1 MGLNFRKSISLG
13 KGLKLNLS
21 KSGPSVSFG
30 KSGFRQ
36 SVNLKGQARTT
47 VGIPGTGIYYTK
59 NTNVKNVVSGLTG
72 GLTGKGADAKG
83 KKAAG
88 KAAAEPKAAAAK
100 APKGTKAAGAAA
112 AGAAAGATAAAAK
125 PAVNEELIAASKA
138 KIEEFAAGI
147 DALKS
152 VHKQSDGYID
162 WEAIANGA
170 VSGKLKE
177 LQPFAQSVIAGDID
191 AYFKVIAE
199 VGPFDDLLEY
209 GSGFEVGT
217 DDPNLLEIEFQVK
230 SDDIIPTQYPDMKAN
245 GEIVM
250 KDFTKSAY
258 YELVQDYVSST
269 MLRVARDTFALLPV
283 KQVIIHAVDKVLN
296 PATGNDEEVTI
307 ASVKIKRDALA
318 TLNFER
324 IDPSD
329 CLESFESNVKF
340 KKTTGYAPVDR
351 VLA

>member
-36 SVNLKGQARTT
+36 SINLKGNARTT

-59 NTNVKNVVSGLTG
+59 NTNVKNVVSS
-72 GLTGKGADAKG
+72 LTGKAQDAKN

-88 KAAAEPKAAAAK
+88 KAAAEPKAAKGAK
-100 APKGTKAAGAAA
+100 AAAAGA
-112 AGAAAGATAAAAK
+112 AGAAAGAKAAAK

-138 KIEEFAAGI
+138 KVEEFAAGI
-147 DALKS
+147 EALKS

-162 WEAIANGA
+162 WEALANGA
-170 VSGKLKE
+170 VSGQLKE
-177 LQPFAQSVIAGDID
+177 LQPFAQSVLAGDID
-191 AYFKVIAE
+191 AYFNVIAE

-217 DDPNLLEIEFQVK
+217 DDPQIMQIEFQVK
-230 SDDIIPTQYPDMKAN
+230 SGDIVPTQYPDMKAN
-245 GEIVM
+245 GELVM

-283 KQVIIHAVDKVLN
+283 KAVLIHAVDKVLN

-324 IDPSD
+324 IDPSE
-329 CLESFESNVKF
+329 CLESFESNIRF

>member
-30 KSGFRQ
+30 KSGLRQ
-36 SVNLKGQARTT
+36 SINLKGQARTT

-59 NTNVKNVVSGLTG
+59 TNNVKNIVG
-72 GLTGKGADAKG
+72 GLTGKGKDAKS
-83 KKAAG
+83 KKAAKKEVEAKNAKT
-88 KAAAEPKAAAAK
+88 KAIA
-100 APKGTKAAGAAA
+100 APK
-112 AGAAAGATAAAAK
+112 
-125 PAVNEELIAASKA
+125 VNNEELIKASQA

-147 DALKS
+147 DAIKS

-170 VSGKLKE
+170 VSGQLKE
-177 LQPFAQSVIAGDID
+177 LQPFAQSILAGDID
-191 AYFKVIAE
+191 SYFKVIAE
-199 VGPFDDLLEY
+199 VGPFDDLLDY
-209 GSGFEVGT
+209 GSCFEVGT
-217 DDPNLLEIEFQVK
+217 DYPTKLEIEFQVK
-230 SDDIIPTQYPDMKAN
+230 SEDIIPTEYPDMKAN

-250 KDFTKSAY
+250 KEFTKSAY
-258 YELVQDYVSST
+258 YDLVQDYVSST

-283 KQVIIHAVDKVLN
+283 KEVIIHAVDKVLN

-307 ASVKIKRDALA
+307 VSAKVKRDALA

-329 CLESFESNVKF
+329 CLESFETNVKF
-340 KKTTGYAPVDR
+340 RKTTGYAPVDR
-351 VLA
+351 ILAY

>member
-13 KGLKLNLS
+13 KGLKINLS

-36 SVNLKGQARTT
+36 SINLKGQARTT
-47 VGIPGTGIYYTK
+47 VGIPGTGVYYTK
-59 NTNVKNVVSGLTG
+59 TSNVKNIVG
-72 GLTGKGADAKG
+72 GLTGKDGKDTKGKKGKGDADAK
-83 KKAAG
+83 K
-88 KAAAEPKAAAAK
+88 AAK
-100 APKGTKAAGAAA
+100 AAPVAKAN
-112 AGAAAGATAAAAK
+112 
-125 PAVNEELIAASKA
+125 NEELIAQSQAQ
-138 KIEEFAAGI
+138 IQDFAAGL

-162 WEAIANGA
+162 WETVKNGA
-170 VSGKLKE
+170 VSGE
-177 LQPFAQSVIAGDID
+177 LRELVPFAESVLNGDID
-191 AYFKVIAE
+191 SYYKVIAE

-217 DDPNLLEIEFQVK
+217 DDPRMLEVEFQVK
-230 SDDIIPTQYPDMKAN
+230 SEEIIPTQYPDMKAS
-245 GEIVM
+245 GELVM
-250 KDFTKSAY
+250 KEFSKSAY

-269 MLRVARDTFALLPV
+269 MLRVARDAFALLPI
-283 KQVIIHAVDKVLN
+283 QTVIIHAVDKVLN

-307 ASVKIKRDALA
+307 CSVKIKRDALA

-329 CLESFESNVKF
+329 CLESFECNVKF
-340 KKTTGYAPVDR
+340 RKTTGYAPVDR

>member
-59 NTNVKNVVSGLTG
+59 NTNVKNLVG
-72 GLTGKGADAKG
+72 GLTGKGTDAKD

-88 KAAAEPKAAAAK
+88 KAAAAYSKAAKPAKEPKAAK
-100 APKGTKAAGAAA
+100 AAA
-112 AGAAAGATAAAAK
+112 AAAPAK
-125 PAVNEELIAASKA
+125 AQVNEELISQSKA
-138 KIEEFAAGI
+138 RIEEFAAGI
-147 DALKS
+147 EALKS

-162 WEAIANGA
+162 WEAVANGA
-170 VSGKLKE
+170 VSGQLKE
-177 LQPFAQSVIAGDID
+177 LQPFAQSVLAGDID
-191 AYFKVIAE
+191 SYFKVIEE
-199 VGPFDDLLEY
+199 VDPFDDLLEY

-217 DDPNLLEIEFQVK
+217 DDPKMLEIEFQVK
-230 SDDIIPTQYPDMKAN
+230 SDDIIPTEYPDMKAS

-250 KDFTKSAY
+250 KEFSKSAY

-283 KQVIIHAVDKVLN
+283 QQVIIHAVDKVLN

-307 ASVKIKRDALA
+307 ASVKIKRDVLA

-351 VLA
+351 ILA

>member
-59 NTNVKNVVSGLTG
+59 TNNVKNLVG
-72 GLTGKGADAKG
+72 GLTGNKDTSAKG
-83 KKAAG
+83 KKSGGKADSKAAAGKGAAG
-88 KAAAEPKAAAAK
+88 KAASSKSAKAA
-100 APKGTKAAGAAA
+100 
-112 AGAAAGATAAAAK
+112 
-125 PAVNEELIAASKA
+125 PASKQVNEELIAQSKA
-138 KIEEFAAGI
+138 RLEEFAAGI

-162 WEAIANGA
+162 WEAVANGA
-170 VSGKLKE
+170 VSGQIRE
-177 LQPFAQSVIAGDID
+177 LQPFAQSVLAGDID
-191 AYFKVIAE
+191 SYFRVIE
-199 VGPFDDLLEY
+199 QVGPFDDLVEY

-217 DDPNLLEIEFQVK
+217 DDPRIMEIEFQVR
-230 SDDIIPTQYPDMKAN
+230 SDEIIPTEYPDMKAN

-250 KDFTKSAY
+250 KAFSKTAY

-269 MLRVARDTFALLPV
+269 VLRVARDTFALLPV
-283 KQVIIHAVDKVLN
+283 QKVIVHAVDKVLN

-307 ASVKIKRDALA
+307 CSVKFKRDAMA

-329 CLESFESNVKF
+329 CVESFESNVKF
-340 KKTTGYAPVDR
+340 RKTAGYAPVDR
-351 VLA
+351 ILA

>member
-59 NTNVKNVVSGLTG
+59 NTNVKNVVSS
-72 GLTGKGADAKG
+72 LTGKAQDAKN

-88 KAAAEPKAAAAK
+88 KAAAEPKAAK
-100 APKGTKAAGAAA
+100 STKAAA
-112 AGAAAGATAAAAK
+112 AGAAGAAVGAKAAAK

-138 KIEEFAAGI
+138 KVEEFAAGI
-147 DALKS
+147 EALKS

-162 WEAIANGA
+162 WEALANGA
-170 VSGKLKE
+170 VSGQLKE
-177 LQPFAQSVIAGDID
+177 LQPCAQSVLAGDID
-191 AYFKVIAE
+191 AYFNVIAE
-199 VGPFDDLLEY
+199 VGPFDKLLEY

-217 DDPNLLEIEFQVK
+217 DDPQIMQIEFQVK
-230 SDDIIPTQYPDMKAN
+230 SGDIVPTQYPDMKAN
-245 GEIVM
+245 GELVM

-283 KQVIIHAVDKVLN
+283 KAVLIHAVDKVLN

-329 CLESFESNVKF
+329 CLESFESNIRF

>member
-59 NTNVKNVVSGLTG
+59 TSNVKNIVG
-72 GLTGKGADAKG
+72 GLTGKNDDAKG
-83 KKAAG
+83 KKST
-88 KAAAEPKAAAAK
+88 KKDAEPKASKSTKAAAAPAAK
-100 APKGTKAAGAAA
+100 A
-112 AGAAAGATAAAAK
+112 AK
-125 PAVNEELIAASKA
+125 NEELIRESQA

-147 DALKS
+147 EALKS

-162 WEAIANGA
+162 WEAVANGA
-170 VSGKLKE
+170 VSGQIRE
-177 LQPFAQSVIAGDID
+177 LQPFAQSVLAGDID
-191 AYFKVIAE
+191 AYFRVIE
-199 VGPFDDLLEY
+199 QVGPFDDLLEY

-217 DDPNLLEIEFQVK
+217 DDPSMLEIEFQVK
-230 SDDIIPTQYPDMKAN
+230 SDDIIPTEYPDMKAS
-245 GEIVM
+245 GELVM
-250 KDFTKSAY
+250 KAFSKSAY

-269 MLRVARDTFALLPV
+269 MLRVARDSFALLPV

-307 ASVKIKRDALA
+307 CSAKIKRDALA

-329 CLESFESNVKF
+329 CLESFESNVRF
-340 KKTTGYAPVDR
+340 KKTTGYSPVDR

>member
-59 NTNVKNVVSGLTG
+59 TSNVKNIVG
-72 GLTGKGADAKG
+72 GLTGKDDSKG
-83 KKAAG
+83 KKSTKKDTAAKG
-88 KAAAEPKAAAAK
+88 SSTKAAK
-100 APKGTKAAGAAA
+100 ATP
-112 AGAAAGATAAAAK
+112 AAK
-125 PAVNEELIAASKA
+125 QVNEELIAQSKA
-138 KIEEFAAGI
+138 QLEEFAAGI
-147 DALKS
+147 EALKS

-162 WEAIANGA
+162 WEAVANGA
-170 VSGKLKE
+170 VSGQIRE
-177 LQPFAQSVIAGDID
+177 LQPFAQSVLAGDID
-191 AYFKVIAE
+191 AYFRVIE
-199 VGPFDDLLEY
+199 QVGPFDDLLEY

-217 DDPNLLEIEFQVK
+217 DDPKIMEIEFQVK
-230 SDDIIPTQYPDMKAN
+230 SEDIIPTQYPDMKAS

-250 KDFTKSAY
+250 KDFSKSAY
-258 YELVQDYVSST
+258 FELVQDYVSST

-283 KQVIIHAVDKVLN
+283 QTVIIHAVDKILN

-307 ASVKIKRDALA
+307 ASAKIKRDAMA

-340 KKTTGYAPVDR
+340 KKTTGYSPVDR
-351 VLA
+351 VLP

>member
-36 SVNLKGQARTT
+36 SINLKGNARTT

-59 NTNVKNVVSGLTG
+59 NTNVKNVVSS
-72 GLTGKGADAKG
+72 LTGKAQDAKN

-88 KAAAEPKAAAAK
+88 KAAAEPKAAKGAK
-100 APKGTKAAGAAA
+100 AAA
-112 AGAAAGATAAAAK
+112 AGAAGAVAGAKAAAK

-138 KIEEFAAGI
+138 KVEEFAAGI
-147 DALKS
+147 EALKS

-162 WEAIANGA
+162 WEALANGA
-170 VSGKLKE
+170 VSGQLKE
-177 LQPFAQSVIAGDID
+177 LQPFAQSVLAGDID
-191 AYFKVIAE
+191 AYFNVIAE

-217 DDPNLLEIEFQVK
+217 DDPQIMQIEFQVK
-230 SDDIIPTQYPDMKAN
+230 SGDIVPTQYPDMKAN
-245 GEIVM
+245 GELVM

-283 KQVIIHAVDKVLN
+283 KAVLIHAVDKVLN

-329 CLESFESNVKF
+329 CLESFESNIRF

>member
-13 KGLKLNLS
+13 KGLRINLS

-36 SVNLKGQARTT
+36 SINLKGQARTT
-47 VGIPGTGIYYTK
+47 VGIPGTGVYYTK
-59 NTNVKNVVSGLTG
+59 TSNVKNVVG
-72 GLTGKGADAKG
+72 GLTGKDTKG
-83 KKAAG
+83 KKG
-88 KAAAEPKAAAAK
+88 KGDADEKKAAK
-100 APKGTKAAGAAA
+100 AAPAARAN
-112 AGAAAGATAAAAK
+112 
-125 PAVNEELIAASKA
+125 NEELIAQSQAQ
-138 KIEEFAAGI
+138 IQDFAAGLE
-147 DALKS
+147 ALKS

-162 WEAIANGA
+162 WETVKNGA
-170 VSGKLKE
+170 VSGE
-177 LQPFAQSVIAGDID
+177 LRELVPFAESVLNGDID
-191 AYFKVIAE
+191 SYYKVIAE

-217 DDPNLLEIEFQVK
+217 DDPRMLEVEFQVK
-230 SDDIIPTQYPDMKAN
+230 SEDIIPTQYPDMKAS
-245 GEIVM
+245 GELVM
-250 KDFTKSAY
+250 KEFSKSAY

-269 MLRVARDTFALLPV
+269 MLRVARDAFALLPI
-283 KQVIIHAVDKVLN
+283 QTVIIHAVDKVLN

-307 ASVKIKRDALA
+307 CSVKIKRDALA

-340 KKTTGYAPVDR
+340 RKTAGFAPVDR

>member
-1 MGLNFRKSISLG
+1 MGLNFRKSIYLG

-72 GLTGKGADAKG
+72 KAQEAKN

-88 KAAAEPKAAAAK
+88 KAAAEPKAAK
-100 APKGTKAAGAAA
+100 APKGTKAAAGVA

-138 KIEEFAAGI
+138 KVEEFAAGI
-147 DALKS
+147 EALKS

-162 WEAIANGA
+162 WEAVANGA
-170 VSGKLKE
+170 VSGQMKE
-177 LQPFAQSVIAGDID
+177 LQPFAQSVLAGDID
-191 AYFKVIAE
+191 SYFKVIAE

-217 DDPNLLEIEFQVK
+217 DDPSLLEIEFQVK
-230 SDDIIPTQYPDMKAN
+230 SDDIIPTQYPDMKAS

-283 KQVIIHAVDKVLN
+283 RQVIIHAVDKVLN

-329 CLESFESNVKF
+329 CLESFECNVKF

>member
-36 SVNLKGQARTT
+36 SINLKGNARTT

-59 NTNVKNVVSGLTG
+59 NTNVKNVVSS
-72 GLTGKGADAKG
+72 LTGKAQDAKN

-88 KAAAEPKAAAAK
+88 KAAAEPKAAKGAK
-100 APKGTKAAGAAA
+100 AAA
-112 AGAAAGATAAAAK
+112 AGAAGAAVGAKAAAK

-138 KIEEFAAGI
+138 KVEEFAAGI
-147 DALKS
+147 EALKS

-162 WEAIANGA
+162 WEALANGA
-170 VSGKLKE
+170 VSGQLKE
-177 LQPFAQSVIAGDID
+177 LQPFAQSVLAGDID
-191 AYFKVIAE
+191 AYFNVIAE

-217 DDPNLLEIEFQVK
+217 DDPQIMQIEFQVK
-230 SDDIIPTQYPDMKAN
+230 SGDIVPTQYPDMKAN
-245 GEIVM
+245 GELVM

-283 KQVIIHAVDKVLN
+283 KAVLIHAVDKVLN

-324 IDPSD
+324 IDPSE
-329 CLESFESNVKF
+329 CLESFESNIRF

>member
-30 KSGFRQ
+30 KNGFRQ

-47 VGIPGTGIYYTK
+47 VGIPGTGVYYTK
-59 NTNVKNVVSGLTG
+59 TSNVKNIVG
-72 GLTGKGADAKG
+72 GLTGKDDSKG
-83 KKAAG
+83 KKSTKKDTAAKG
-88 KAAAEPKAAAAK
+88 SSAKAAK
-100 APKGTKAAGAAA
+100 AAP
-112 AGAAAGATAAAAK
+112 AAK
-125 PAVNEELIAASKA
+125 QVNEELIAQSKA
-138 KIEEFAAGI
+138 QLEEFAAGI
-147 DALKS
+147 EALKS

-162 WEAIANGA
+162 WEAVANGA
-170 VSGKLKE
+170 VSGQIRE
-177 LQPFAQSVIAGDID
+177 LQPFAQSVLAGDID
-191 AYFKVIAE
+191 AYFRVIE
-199 VGPFDDLLEY
+199 QVGPFDDLLEY

-217 DDPNLLEIEFQVK
+217 DDPKIMEIEFQVK
-230 SDDIIPTQYPDMKAN
+230 SGDIIPTQYPDMKAS

-250 KDFTKSAY
+250 KDFSKSAY
-258 YELVQDYVSST
+258 FELVQDYVSST

-283 KQVIIHAVDKVLN
+283 QTVIIHAVDKTLN

-307 ASVKIKRDALA
+307 ASAKIKRDAMA

-340 KKTTGYAPVDR
+340 KKTTGYSPVDR
-351 VLA
+351 VLP

>member
-47 VGIPGTGIYYTK
+47 VGIPGTGVYYTK
-59 NTNVKNVVSGLTG
+59 TSNVKNIVG
-72 GLTGKGADAKG
+72 GLTGKDDSKG
-83 KKAAG
+83 KKSA
-88 KAAAEPKAAAAK
+88 KKDAEPKASKSTKSAAAP
-100 APKGTKAAGAAA
+100 AKAA
-112 AGAAAGATAAAAK
+112 K
-125 PAVNEELIAASKA
+125 NEELIRESQA
-138 KIEEFAAGI
+138 KVEEFAAGI
-147 DALKS
+147 EALKS

-170 VSGKLKE
+170 VSGQIRE
-177 LQPFAQSVIAGDID
+177 LQPFAQSVLAGDID
-191 AYFKVIAE
+191 AYFRVIE
-199 VGPFDDLLEY
+199 QVGPFDDLLEY

-217 DDPNLLEIEFQVK
+217 DDPRMLEVEFQVK
-230 SDDIIPTQYPDMKAN
+230 SEEIIPTQYPDMKAS
-245 GEIVM
+245 GELVM

-283 KQVIIHAVDKVLN
+283 QQVIIHAVDKVLN

-307 ASVKIKRDALA
+307 CSAKIKRDALA

-329 CLESFESNVKF
+329 CLESFESNVRF

>member
-47 VGIPGTGIYYTK
+47 VGIPGTGVYYTK
-59 NTNVKNVVSGLTG
+59 TSNVKNIVG
-72 GLTGKGADAKG
+72 GLTGKDDSKG
-83 KKAAG
+83 KKSTKKDTAAKG
-88 KAAAEPKAAAAK
+88 SSAKAAK
-100 APKGTKAAGAAA
+100 AAP
-112 AGAAAGATAAAAK
+112 AAK
-125 PAVNEELIAASKA
+125 QVNEELISQSKA
-138 KIEEFAAGI
+138 QLEEFAAGI
-147 DALKS
+147 EALKS

-162 WEAIANGA
+162 WEAVANGA
-170 VSGKLKE
+170 VSGQIRE
-177 LQPFAQSVIAGDID
+177 LQPFAQSVLAGDID
-191 AYFKVIAE
+191 AYFRVIE
-199 VGPFDDLLEY
+199 QVGPFDDLLEY

-217 DDPNLLEIEFQVK
+217 DDPKIMEIEFQVK
-230 SDDIIPTQYPDMKAN
+230 SDDIIPTQYPDMKAS

-250 KDFTKSAY
+250 KDFSKSAY
-258 YELVQDYVSST
+258 FELVQDYVSST

-283 KQVIIHAVDKVLN
+283 QTVIIHAVDKVLN

-307 ASVKIKRDALA
+307 ASAKIKRDAMA

-340 KKTTGYAPVDR
+340 KKTTGYSPVDR
-351 VLA
+351 VLP

>member
-47 VGIPGTGIYYTK
+47 VGIPGTGVYYTK
-59 NTNVKNVVSGLTG
+59 TSNVKNIVG
-72 GLTGKGADAKG
+72 GLTGKDDSKG
-83 KKAAG
+83 KKSTKKDTAAKG
-88 KAAAEPKAAAAK
+88 SSAKAAK
-100 APKGTKAAGAAA
+100 AAP
-112 AGAAAGATAAAAK
+112 AAK
-125 PAVNEELIAASKA
+125 QVNEELIAQSKA
-138 KIEEFAAGI
+138 QLEEFAAGI
-147 DALKS
+147 EALKS

-162 WEAIANGA
+162 WEAVANGA
-170 VSGKLKE
+170 VSGQIRE
-177 LQPFAQSVIAGDID
+177 LQPFAQSILAGDID
-191 AYFKVIAE
+191 AYFRVIE
-199 VGPFDDLLEY
+199 QVGPFDDLLEY

-217 DDPNLLEIEFQVK
+217 DDPKIMEIEFQVK
-230 SDDIIPTQYPDMKAN
+230 SGDIIPTQYPDMKAS

-250 KDFTKSAY
+250 KDFSKSAY
-258 YELVQDYVSST
+258 FELVQDYVSST

-283 KQVIIHAVDKVLN
+283 QTVIIHAVDKILN

-307 ASVKIKRDALA
+307 ASAKIKRDAMA

-329 CLESFESNVKF
+329 CLESFKSNVKF
-340 KKTTGYAPVDR
+340 KKTTGYSPVDR
-351 VLA
+351 VLP

>member
-47 VGIPGTGIYYTK
+47 VGIPGTGVYYTK
-59 NTNVKNVVSGLTG
+59 TSNVKNIVG
-72 GLTGKGADAKG
+72 GLTGKDDSKG
-83 KKAAG
+83 KKSTKKDTAAKG
-88 KAAAEPKAAAAK
+88 SSTKAAK
-100 APKGTKAAGAAA
+100 AAPV
-112 AGAAAGATAAAAK
+112 AK
-125 PAVNEELIAASKA
+125 QVNEELIAQSKA
-138 KIEEFAAGI
+138 QLEEFAAGI
-147 DALKS
+147 EALKS

-162 WEAIANGA
+162 WEAVANGA
-170 VSGKLKE
+170 VSGQIRE
-177 LQPFAQSVIAGDID
+177 LQPFAQSVLAGDID
-191 AYFKVIAE
+191 AYFRVIE
-199 VGPFDDLLEY
+199 QVGPFDDLLEY

-217 DDPNLLEIEFQVK
+217 DDPKIMEIEFQVK
-230 SDDIIPTQYPDMKAN
+230 SGDIIPTQYPDMKAS

-250 KDFTKSAY
+250 KDFSKSAY
-258 YELVQDYVSST
+258 FELVQDYVSST

-283 KQVIIHAVDKVLN
+283 QTVIIHAVDKILN

-307 ASVKIKRDALA
+307 ASAKIKRDAMA

-340 KKTTGYAPVDR
+340 KKTTGYSPVDR
-351 VLA
+351 VLP

>member
-36 SVNLKGQARTT
+36 SINLKGNARTT

-59 NTNVKNVVSGLTG
+59 NTNVKNVVSS
-72 GLTGKGADAKG
+72 LTGKAQDAKN

-88 KAAAEPKAAAAK
+88 KAAAEPKVAK
-100 APKGTKAAGAAA
+100 APKGTKA

-138 KIEEFAAGI
+138 KVEEFAAGI
-147 DALKS
+147 EALKS

-162 WEAIANGA
+162 WEALANGA
-170 VSGKLKE
+170 VSGQLKE
-177 LQPFAQSVIAGDID
+177 LQPFAQSVLAGDID
-191 AYFKVIAE
+191 AYFRVIE
-199 VGPFDDLLEY
+199 QVGPFDDLLEY

-217 DDPNLLEIEFQVK
+217 DDPKIMEIEFQVK
-230 SDDIIPTQYPDMKAN
+230 SGDIIPTQYPDMKAS

-250 KDFTKSAY
+250 KDFSKSAY
-258 YELVQDYVSST
+258 FELVQDYVSST

-283 KQVIIHAVDKVLN
+283 QTVIIHAVDKILN

-307 ASVKIKRDALA
+307 ASAKIKRDAMA

>member
-47 VGIPGTGIYYTK
+47 VGIPGTGVYYTK
-59 NTNVKNVVSGLTG
+59 TSNVKNIVG
-72 GLTGKGADAKG
+72 GLTGKDDSKG
-83 KKAAG
+83 KKSTKKDTAAKG
-88 KAAAEPKAAAAK
+88 SSTKAVKAAPAAK
-100 APKGTKAAGAAA
+100 Q
-112 AGAAAGATAAAAK
+112 
-125 PAVNEELIAASKA
+125 VNEELIAQSKA
-138 KIEEFAAGI
+138 QLEEFAAGI
-147 DALKS
+147 EALKS

-162 WEAIANGA
+162 WEAVANGA
-170 VSGKLKE
+170 VSGQIRE
-177 LQPFAQSVIAGDID
+177 LQPFAQSVLAGDID
-191 AYFKVIAE
+191 AYFRVIE
-199 VGPFDDLLEY
+199 QVGPFDDLLEY

-217 DDPNLLEIEFQVK
+217 DDPKIMEIEFQVK
-230 SDDIIPTQYPDMKAN
+230 SGDIIPTQYPDMKAS

-250 KDFTKSAY
+250 KDFSKSAY
-258 YELVQDYVSST
+258 FELVQDYVSST

-283 KQVIIHAVDKVLN
+283 QTVIIHAVDKILN

-307 ASVKIKRDALA
+307 ASAKIKRDAMA

-340 KKTTGYAPVDR
+340 KKTTGYSPVDR
-351 VLA
+351 VLP

>member
-59 NTNVKNVVSGLTG
+59 TSNVKNIVG
-72 GLTGKGADAKG
+72 GLTGKDDSKG
-83 KKAAG
+83 KKSTKKDTAAKG
-88 KAAAEPKAAAAK
+88 SSTKAAK
-100 APKGTKAAGAAA
+100 AAP
-112 AGAAAGATAAAAK
+112 AAK
-125 PAVNEELIAASKA
+125 QVNEELIAQSKA
-138 KIEEFAAGI
+138 QLEEFAAGI
-147 DALKS
+147 EALKS

-170 VSGKLKE
+170 VAGQAKE
-177 LQPFAQSVIAGDID
+177 LQPFAQSVLAGDID
-191 AYFKVIAE
+191 AYFQVINE

-217 DDPNLLEIEFQVK
+217 DDPKIMEIEFQVK
-230 SDDIIPTQYPDMKAN
+230 SGDIIPTQYPDMKAS

-250 KDFTKSAY
+250 KDFSKSAY
-258 YELVQDYVSST
+258 FELVQDYVSST

-283 KQVIIHAVDKVLN
+283 QTVIIHAVDKILN

-307 ASVKIKRDALA
+307 ASAKIKRDAMA

-340 KKTTGYAPVDR
+340 KKTTGYSPVDR
-351 VLA
+351 VLP

>member
-59 NTNVKNVVSGLTG
+59 TSNVKNIVG
-72 GLTGKGADAKG
+72 GLTGKDDSKG
-83 KKAAG
+83 KKSTKKDTAAKG
-88 KAAAEPKAAAAK
+88 SSTKAAK
-100 APKGTKAAGAAA
+100 AAP
-112 AGAAAGATAAAAK
+112 AAK
-125 PAVNEELIAASKA
+125 QVNEELIAQSKA
-138 KIEEFAAGI
+138 QLDEFAAGI
-147 DALKS
+147 EALKS

-162 WEAIANGA
+162 WEAVANGA
-170 VSGKLKE
+170 VSGQIRE
-177 LQPFAQSVIAGDID
+177 LQPFAQSILAGDID
-191 AYFKVIAE
+191 AYFRVIE
-199 VGPFDDLLEY
+199 QVGPFDDLLEY

-217 DDPNLLEIEFQVK
+217 DDPKIMEIEFQVK
-230 SDDIIPTQYPDMKAN
+230 SGDIIPTQYPDMKAS

-250 KDFTKSAY
+250 KDFSKSAY
-258 YELVQDYVSST
+258 FELVQDYVSST

-283 KQVIIHAVDKVLN
+283 QYVLIHAVDKILN

-307 ASVKIKRDALA
+307 ASVKIKRDAMA

-340 KKTTGYAPVDR
+340 KKTTGYSPVDR
-351 VLA
+351 VLP

>member
-59 NTNVKNVVSGLTG
+59 TNNVKNLVG
-72 GLTGKGADAKG
+72 GLTGKDDSKG
-83 KKAAG
+83 KKSTKKDTAAKG
-88 KAAAEPKAAAAK
+88 SSTKAAK
-100 APKGTKAAGAAA
+100 AAPAG
-112 AGAAAGATAAAAK
+112 K
-125 PAVNEELIAASKA
+125 QVNEELIAQSKA
-138 KIEEFAAGI
+138 TLEEFAAGI
-147 DALKS
+147 EALKS

-162 WEAIANGA
+162 WEAVANGA
-170 VSGKLKE
+170 VSGQIKE
-177 LQPFAQSVIAGDID
+177 LQPFAQSVLAGDID
-191 AYFKVIAE
+191 AYFKVIE
-199 VGPFDDLLEY
+199 QVGPFDDLLEY

-217 DDPNLLEIEFQVK
+217 DDPKMMEIEFQVR
-230 SDDIIPTQYPDMKAN
+230 SDDIIPTQYPDMKAS

-250 KDFTKSAY
+250 KDFSKSAY
-258 YELVQDYVSST
+258 FELVQDYVSST

-283 KQVIIHAVDKVLN
+283 QQVIIHAVDKVLN

-307 ASVKIKRDALA
+307 ASAKIKRDAMA

-340 KKTTGYAPVDR
+340 KKTTGYSPVDR
-351 VLA
+351 VLP

>member
-59 NTNVKNVVSGLTG
+59 NTNVKNVVSS
-72 GLTGKGADAKG
+72 LTGKAQDAKN

-88 KAAAEPKAAAAK
+88 KAAAEPKAAK
-100 APKGTKAAGAAA
+100 STKAAA
-112 AGAAAGATAAAAK
+112 AGAAGAAVGAKAAAK

-138 KIEEFAAGI
+138 KVEEFAAGI
-147 DALKS
+147 EALKS

-162 WEAIANGA
+162 WEALASGA
-170 VSGKLKE
+170 VSGQLKE
-177 LQPFAQSVIAGDID
+177 LQPFAQSVLAGDID
-191 AYFKVIAE
+191 AYFNVIAE

-217 DDPNLLEIEFQVK
+217 DDPQIMQIEFQVK
-230 SDDIIPTQYPDMKAN
+230 SGDIVPTQYPDMKAN
-245 GEIVM
+245 GELVM

-283 KQVIIHAVDKVLN
+283 KAVLIHAVDKVLN

-329 CLESFESNVKF
+329 CLESFESNIRF

>member
-47 VGIPGTGIYYTK
+47 VGIPGTGVYYTK
-59 NTNVKNVVSGLTG
+59 TSNVKNIVG
-72 GLTGKGADAKG
+72 GLTGKDDSKG
-83 KKAAG
+83 KKSTKKDTAAKG
-88 KAAAEPKAAAAK
+88 SSTKAAK
-100 APKGTKAAGAAA
+100 AAP
-112 AGAAAGATAAAAK
+112 AAK
-125 PAVNEELIAASKA
+125 QVNEELIAQSKA
-138 KIEEFAAGI
+138 QLEEFAAGI
-147 DALKS
+147 EALQS

-162 WEAIANGA
+162 WEAVANGA
-170 VSGKLKE
+170 VSGQIRE
-177 LQPFAQSVIAGDID
+177 LQPFAQSVLAGDID
-191 AYFKVIAE
+191 AYFRVIE
-199 VGPFDDLLEY
+199 QVGPFDDLLEY

-217 DDPNLLEIEFQVK
+217 DDPKIMEIEFQVK
-230 SDDIIPTQYPDMKAN
+230 SGDIIPTQYPDMKAS

-250 KDFTKSAY
+250 KDFSKSAY
-258 YELVQDYVSST
+258 FELVQDYVSST

-283 KQVIIHAVDKVLN
+283 QTVIIHAVDKILN

-307 ASVKIKRDALA
+307 ASAKIKRDAMA

-340 KKTTGYAPVDR
+340 KKTTGYSPVDR
-351 VLA
+351 VLP

>member
-59 NTNVKNVVSGLTG
+59 NTNVKNVVGA
-72 GLTGKGADAKG
+72 LTGKKDDAKG

-88 KAAAEPKAAAAK
+88 KGAAESKAASGKAAPTKAAK
-100 APKGTKAAGAAA
+100 AVPAA
-112 AGAAAGATAAAAK
+112 
-125 PAVNEELIAASKA
+125 PAVNEELIAKSKA
-138 KIEEFAAGI
+138 QVEEFAAGI
-147 DALKS
+147 EALKS

-162 WEAIANGA
+162 WEAVANGA
-170 VSGKLKE
+170 VGQYKE
-177 LQPFAQSVIAGDID
+177 LQPFAQSVLAGDID

-217 DDPNLLEIEFQVK
+217 DDPKMLEIEFQVK
-230 SDDIIPTQYPDMKAN
+230 SDAIIPTQYPDMKAN

-250 KDFTKSAY
+250 KDFSKTAY

-283 KQVIIHAVDKVLN
+283 QTVIIHAVDKVLN
-296 PATGNDEEVTI
+296 PATGNDEEVTVCS
-307 ASVKIKRDALA
+307 AKIKRDALA

-340 KKTTGYAPVDR
+340 RKTAGYAPVDR

>member
-59 NTNVKNVVSGLTG
+59 NTNVKNVVGA
-72 GLTGKGADAKG
+72 LTGKKDDAKG

-88 KAAAEPKAAAAK
+88 KGAAESKAASGKAAPAKAAK
-100 APKGTKAAGAAA
+100 AAPAA
-112 AGAAAGATAAAAK
+112 
-125 PAVNEELIAASKA
+125 PAVNEELIAKSKA
-138 KIEEFAAGI
+138 QVEEFAAGI
-147 DALKS
+147 EALKS

-162 WEAIANGA
+162 WEAVANGA
-170 VSGKLKE
+170 VGQYKE
-177 LQPFAQSVIAGDID
+177 LQPFAQSVLAGDID

-217 DDPNLLEIEFQVK
+217 DDPKMLEIEFQVK

-250 KDFTKSAY
+250 KDFSKTAY

-283 KQVIIHAVDKVLN
+283 QTVIIHAVDKVLN
-296 PATGNDEEVTI
+296 PATGNDEEVTVCS
-307 ASVKIKRDALA
+307 AKIKRDALA

-340 KKTTGYAPVDR
+340 RKTAGYAPVDR

>member
-59 NTNVKNVVSGLTG
+59 TNNVKNLVG
-72 GLTGKGADAKG
+72 GLTGNKNTSAKGKKGTGKAADAKG
-83 KKAAG
+83 TSG
-88 KAAAEPKAAAAK
+88 KAAAKSAKAAPAAK
-100 APKGTKAAGAAA
+100 Q
-112 AGAAAGATAAAAK
+112 
-125 PAVNEELIAASKA
+125 VNEELIAQSKA
-138 KIEEFAAGI
+138 KLEEFAAGI
-147 DALKS
+147 EALKS

-170 VSGKLKE
+170 VSGQFKS
-177 LQPFAQSVIAGDID
+177 LQPFAQSVLAGDID
-191 AYFKVIAE
+191 AYFKVIE
-199 VGPFDDLLEY
+199 QVDPFDDLLEY

-217 DDPNLLEIEFQVK
+217 DDPKMMEIEFQVK
-230 SDDIIPTQYPDMKAN
+230 SGEIIPTEYPDMKAS

-250 KDFTKSAY
+250 KAFSKSAY

-283 KQVIIHAVDKVLN
+283 QQVIIHAVDKVLN

-307 ASVKIKRDALA
+307 CSVKIKRDAMA

-329 CLESFESNVKF
+329 CLLSFCFVITKA
-340 KKTTGYAPVDR
+340 KVY
-351 VLA
+351 

>member
-59 NTNVKNVVSGLTG
+59 TNNVKNIVG
-72 GLTGKGADAKG
+72 GLTGKDKDKNAKS
-83 KKAAG
+83 KKTAKKEVEAKSAS
-88 KAAAEPKAAAAK
+88 KAKALPAAK
-100 APKGTKAAGAAA
+100 AN
-112 AGAAAGATAAAAK
+112 
-125 PAVNEELIAASKA
+125 NEELIKASQA

-147 DALKS
+147 EAIKS

-170 VSGKLKE
+170 VSGQLKD
-177 LQPFAQSVIAGDID
+177 LQPFAQSILAGDID
-191 AYFKVIAE
+191 SYFKVIAE

-209 GSGFEVGT
+209 GSCFEVGT
-217 DDPNLLEIEFQVK
+217 DDPAKLEIEFQVK
-230 SDDIIPTQYPDMKAN
+230 SDEIIPKEYPDMKAD

-250 KDFTKSAY
+250 KDFSKSAY
-258 YELVQDYVSST
+258 YDLVQDYVSST

-283 KQVIIHAVDKVLN
+283 KEVVIHAVDKVLN

-307 ASVKIKRDALA
+307 VSAKVKRDALA

-340 KKTTGYAPVDR
+340 RKTAGYAPVDR

>member
-59 NTNVKNVVSGLTG
+59 NTNVKNVVGA
-72 GLTGKGADAKG
+72 LTGKKDDAKG

-88 KAAAEPKAAAAK
+88 KGAAESKAASGKAAPAKAAK
-100 APKGTKAAGAAA
+100 AAPAA
-112 AGAAAGATAAAAK
+112 
-125 PAVNEELIAASKA
+125 PAVNEELIAKSKA
-138 KIEEFAAGI
+138 QVEEFAAGI
-147 DALKS
+147 EALKS

-162 WEAIANGA
+162 WEAVANGA
-170 VSGKLKE
+170 VGQYKE
-177 LQPFAQSVIAGDID
+177 LQPFAQSVLAGDID

-217 DDPNLLEIEFQVK
+217 DDPKMLEIEFQVK
-230 SDDIIPTQYPDMKAN
+230 SDAIIPTQYPDMKAN

-250 KDFTKSAY
+250 KDFSKTAY

-283 KQVIIHAVDKVLN
+283 QTVIIHAVDKVLN
-296 PATGNDEEVTI
+296 PATGNDEEVTVCS
-307 ASVKIKRDALA
+307 AKIKRDALA

-340 KKTTGYAPVDR
+340 RKTSGYAPVDR

>member
-36 SVNLKGQARTT
+36 SINLKGQARTT

-72 GLTGKGADAKG
+72 KVQDAKN

-88 KAAAEPKAAAAK
+88 KAAAEPKAAK
-100 APKGTKAAGAAA
+100 STKAAA
-112 AGAAAGATAAAAK
+112 AGAVGAAAGAKAAAK

-138 KIEEFAAGI
+138 KVEEFAAGI
-147 DALKS
+147 EALKS

-162 WEAIANGA
+162 WEALANGA
-170 VSGKLKE
+170 VSGQLKE
-177 LQPFAQSVIAGDID
+177 LQPFA
-191 AYFKVIAE
+191 
-199 VGPFDDLLEY
+199 PFDDLLEY

-217 DDPNLLEIEFQVK
+217 DDPQIMQIEFQVK
-230 SDDIIPTQYPDMKAN
+230 SADIVPTQYPDMKAN
-245 GEIVM
+245 GELVM

-283 KQVIIHAVDKVLN
+283 KQVLIHAVDKILN

-329 CLESFESNVKF
+329 CLESFESNIKF

>member
-47 VGIPGTGIYYTK
+47 VGIPGTGVYYTK
-59 NTNVKNVVSGLTG
+59 TSNVKNIVG
-72 GLTGKGADAKG
+72 GLTGKDDSKG
-83 KKAAG
+83 KKSTKKDTAAKG
-88 KAAAEPKAAAAK
+88 SSTKAAK
-100 APKGTKAAGAAA
+100 AAP
-112 AGAAAGATAAAAK
+112 AAK
-125 PAVNEELIAASKA
+125 QVNEELIAQSTA
-138 KIEEFAAGI
+138 KVEEFAAGI
-147 DALKS
+147 EALKS

-162 WEAIANGA
+162 WEAVANGA
-170 VSGKLKE
+170 VSGQIRE
-177 LQPFAQSVIAGDID
+177 LQPFAQSVLAGDID
-191 AYFKVIAE
+191 AYFRVIE
-199 VGPFDDLLEY
+199 QVGPFDDLLEY

-217 DDPNLLEIEFQVK
+217 DDPKIMEIEFQVK
-230 SDDIIPTQYPDMKAN
+230 SGDIIPTQYPDMKAS

-250 KDFTKSAY
+250 KDFSKSAY
-258 YELVQDYVSST
+258 FELVQDYVSST

-283 KQVIIHAVDKVLN
+283 QTVIIHAVDKILN

-307 ASVKIKRDALA
+307 ASAKIKRDAMA

-340 KKTTGYAPVDR
+340 KKTTGYSPVDR
-351 VLA
+351 VLP

>member
-47 VGIPGTGIYYTK
+47 VGIPGTGVYYTK
-59 NTNVKNVVSGLTG
+59 TSNVKNIVG
-72 GLTGKGADAKG
+72 GLTGKNDDAKG
-83 KKAAG
+83 KKST
-88 KAAAEPKAAAAK
+88 KKDAEPKASKSTKAAAAPAAK
-100 APKGTKAAGAAA
+100 A
-112 AGAAAGATAAAAK
+112 AK
-125 PAVNEELIAASKA
+125 NEELIKESQA

-147 DALKS
+147 EALKS

-162 WEAIANGA
+162 WEAVANGA
-170 VSGKLKE
+170 VSGQLRE
-177 LQPFAQSVIAGDID
+177 LQPFAQSVLAGDID
-191 AYFKVIAE
+191 AYFRVIE
-199 VGPFDDLLEY
+199 QVGPFDDLLEY

-217 DDPNLLEIEFQVK
+217 DDPSMLEIEFQVK
-230 SDDIIPTQYPDMKAN
+230 SDDIIPTEYPDMKAS
-245 GEIVM
+245 GELVM
-250 KDFTKSAY
+250 KAFSKSAY

-269 MLRVARDTFALLPV
+269 MLRVARDSFALLPV

-307 ASVKIKRDALA
+307 CSAKIKRDALA

-329 CLESFESNVKF
+329 CLESFESNVRF
-340 KKTTGYAPVDR
+340 KKTTGYSPVDR

>member
-30 KSGFRQ
+30 KSGLRQ
-36 SVNLKGQARTT
+36 SINLKGQARTT

-59 NTNVKNVVSGLTG
+59 TNNVKNLVG
-72 GLTGKGADAKG
+72 GLTGKDKDKNAKN
-83 KKAAG
+83 KKAA
-88 KAAAEPKAAAAK
+88 KKEVEAK
-100 APKGTKAAGAAA
+100 SASKTKAIAAQ
-112 AGAAAGATAAAAK
+112 K
-125 PAVNEELIAASKA
+125 ENNEELIKASQA
-138 KIEEFAAGI
+138 RIEEFAAGI
-147 DALKS
+147 DAIKS

-170 VSGKLKE
+170 VSGQLKD
-177 LQPFAQSVIAGDID
+177 LQPFAQSILAGDID
-191 AYFKVIAE
+191 SYFKVIAE

-209 GSGFEVGT
+209 GSCFEVGT
-217 DDPNLLEIEFQVK
+217 DDPSILEIEFQVK
-230 SDDIIPTQYPDMKAN
+230 SDDIIPKEYPDMKAD

-250 KDFTKSAY
+250 KDFSKSAY
-258 YELVQDYVSST
+258 YDLVQDYVSST

-283 KQVIIHAVDKVLN
+283 KEVVIHAVDKVLN

-307 ASVKIKRDALA
+307 VSAKVKRDALA

-329 CLESFESNVKF
+329 CLESFESNVRF
-340 KKTTGYAPVDR
+340 RKTAGYAPVDR

>member
-36 SVNLKGQARTT
+36 SINLKGNARTT

-59 NTNVKNVVSGLTG
+59 NTNVKNVVSS
-72 GLTGKGADAKG
+72 LTGKAQDAKN

-88 KAAAEPKAAAAK
+88 KVAAEPKAAKGAK
-100 APKGTKAAGAAA
+100 AAAAGA
-112 AGAAAGATAAAAK
+112 AGAAAGAKAAAK

-138 KIEEFAAGI
+138 KVEEFAAGI
-147 DALKS
+147 EALKS

-162 WEAIANGA
+162 WEALANGA
-170 VSGKLKE
+170 VSGQLKE
-177 LQPFAQSVIAGDID
+177 LQPFAQSVLAGDID
-191 AYFKVIAE
+191 AYFNVIAE

-217 DDPNLLEIEFQVK
+217 DDPQIMQIEFQVK
-230 SDDIIPTQYPDMKAN
+230 SGDIVPTQYPDMKAN
-245 GEIVM
+245 GELVM

-258 YELVQDYVSST
+258 YELVRDYVSST

-283 KQVIIHAVDKVLN
+283 KAVLIHAVDKVLN

-329 CLESFESNVKF
+329 CLESFESNIRF

>member
-59 NTNVKNVVSGLTG
+59 TSNVKNIVG
-72 GLTGKGADAKG
+72 GLTGKDDSKG
-83 KKAAG
+83 KKSTKKDTAAKG
-88 KAAAEPKAAAAK
+88 SSAKAAK
-100 APKGTKAAGAAA
+100 AAP
-112 AGAAAGATAAAAK
+112 AAK
-125 PAVNEELIAASKA
+125 QVNEELIAQSKA
-138 KIEEFAAGI
+138 QLEEFGAGI
-147 DALKS
+147 EALKS

-162 WEAIANGA
+162 WEAVANGA
-170 VSGKLKE
+170 VSGQIRE
-177 LQPFAQSVIAGDID
+177 LQPFAQSVLAGDID
-191 AYFKVIAE
+191 AYFRVIE
-199 VGPFDDLLEY
+199 QVGPFDDLLEY

-217 DDPNLLEIEFQVK
+217 DDPKIMEIEFQVK
-230 SDDIIPTQYPDMKAN
+230 SGDIIPTQYPDMKAS

-250 KDFTKSAY
+250 KDFSKSAY
-258 YELVQDYVSST
+258 FELVQDYVSST

-283 KQVIIHAVDKVLN
+283 QTVIIHAVDKILN

-307 ASVKIKRDALA
+307 ASAKIKRDAMA

-340 KKTTGYAPVDR
+340 KKTTGYSPVDR
-351 VLA
+351 VLP

>member
-47 VGIPGTGIYYTK
+47 VGIPGTGVYYTK
-59 NTNVKNVVSGLTG
+59 TSNVKNIVG
-72 GLTGKGADAKG
+72 GLTGKNDDSKG
-83 KKAAG
+83 KKTSKKDSESKASKSG
-88 KAAAEPKAAAAK
+88 KSAAAAEAKAAK
-100 APKGTKAAGAAA
+100 A
-112 AGAAAGATAAAAK
+112 AK
-125 PAVNEELIAASKA
+125 NEELIRESQA
-138 KIEEFAAGI
+138 KIEEFAASI
-147 DALKS
+147 EALKS

-170 VSGKLKE
+170 VSGQISE
-177 LQPFAQSVIAGDID
+177 LRPFAQSVLAGDID
-191 AYFKVIAE
+191 AYFRVIE
-199 VGPFDDLLEY
+199 QVGPFDDLLEY

-217 DDPNLLEIEFQVK
+217 DDPRFLEVEFQVK
-230 SDDIIPTQYPDMKAN
+230 SDEIIPTQYPDMKAS
-245 GEIVM
+245 GELVM
-250 KDFTKSAY
+250 KDFSKSAY

-283 KQVIIHAVDKVLN
+283 QQVIIHAVDKVLN

-307 ASVKIKRDALA
+307 CSAKIKRDALA

-329 CLESFESNVKF
+329 CLESFESNVRF

>member
-47 VGIPGTGIYYTK
+47 VGIPGTGVYYTK
-59 NTNVKNVVSGLTG
+59 TSNVKNIVG
-72 GLTGKGADAKG
+72 GLTGKDDSKG
-83 KKAAG
+83 KKSTKKDTAAKG
-88 KAAAEPKAAAAK
+88 SSAKAAK
-100 APKGTKAAGAAA
+100 AAP
-112 AGAAAGATAAAAK
+112 AAK
-125 PAVNEELIAASKA
+125 QVNEELIAQSKA
-138 KIEEFAAGI
+138 QLEEFAAGI
-147 DALKS
+147 EALKS

-162 WEAIANGA
+162 WEAVANGA
-170 VSGKLKE
+170 VSGQIRE
-177 LQPFAQSVIAGDID
+177 LQPFAQSILAGDID
-191 AYFKVIAE
+191 AYFRVIE
-199 VGPFDDLLEY
+199 QVGPFDDLLEY

-217 DDPNLLEIEFQVK
+217 DDPKIMEIEFQVK
-230 SDDIIPTQYPDMKAN
+230 SGDIIPTQYPDMKAS

-250 KDFTKSAY
+250 KDFSKSAY
-258 YELVQDYVSST
+258 FELVQDYVSST

-283 KQVIIHAVDKVLN
+283 QTVIIHAVDKILN

-307 ASVKIKRDALA
+307 ASAKIKRDAMA

-340 KKTTGYAPVDR
+340 KKTTGYSPVDR
-351 VLA
+351 VLP

>member
-47 VGIPGTGIYYTK
+47 VGIPGTGVYYTK
-59 NTNVKNVVSGLTG
+59 TSNVKNIVG
-72 GLTGKGADAKG
+72 GLTGKNDDSKG
-83 KKAAG
+83 KKTSKKDSESKASKSG
-88 KAAAEPKAAAAK
+88 KSAAAAEAKAAK
-100 APKGTKAAGAAA
+100 A
-112 AGAAAGATAAAAK
+112 AK
-125 PAVNEELIAASKA
+125 NEELIRESQA

-147 DALKS
+147 EALKS

-170 VSGKLKE
+170 VSGQISE
-177 LQPFAQSVIAGDID
+177 LRPFAQSVLAGDID
-191 AYFKVIAE
+191 AYFRVIE
-199 VGPFDDLLEY
+199 QVGPFDDLLEY

-217 DDPNLLEIEFQVK
+217 DDPRFLEVEFQVK
-230 SDDIIPTQYPDMKAN
+230 SDEIIPTQYPDMKAS
-245 GEIVM
+245 GELVM

-283 KQVIIHAVDKVLN
+283 QQVIIHAVDKVLN

-307 ASVKIKRDALA
+307 CSAKIKRDALA

-329 CLESFESNVKF
+329 CLESFESNVRF